1 VYLRVMKEDKTTYE
15 IINQSCLDAFNHIN
29 KGIDLT
35 FLDPPFNQQK
45 KYAYHDDNMD
55 EATYW
60 QFMKDVCTKT
70 FELTNEGGAIYFMQR
85 EKNAE
90 FVLTI
95 LRESG
100 WTLQNIIIWKK
111 KTSAVPVAT
120 KYGKQYQIIAY
131 ATKGKRAKTFHRLR
145 IDPELPANYKHKRE
159 NGIYVTDVWNDI
171 RELTSGFFA
180 GKEAV
185 RNEGGGRFHKQQSP
199 LALLLRIILSS
210 SNVGD
215 MVFDPFAG
223 TGTTSLVA
231 HQLQRNSI
239 AVEIDP
245 KNADYIDKRL
255 SEIRN
260 ADLIGKYH
268 KDYICTKDLSEIWGE
283 NMDEIF
289 IPERDNNLQTKL
301 F

>member
-1 VYLRVMKEDKTTYE
+1 MKEDKMTYK
-15 IINQSCLDAFNHIN
+15 IINKNCLDAFKHIN
-29 KGIDLT
+29 EGIDLT

-45 KYAYHDDNMD
+45 KYTYHDDNMN
-55 EATYW
+55 EADYW
-60 QFMKDVCTKT
+60 QFMKEVCVNT
-70 FELTNEGGAIYFMQR
+70 FNLTNEGGAIYFMQR

-90 FVLTI
+90 FVLRI

-100 WTLQNIIIWKK
+100 WTLQNVIIWKK

-120 KYGKQYQIIAY
+120 KYGKQYQVIAY

-159 NGIYVTDVWNDI
+159 NGIYVTDVWDDI

-180 GKEAV
+180 GEEAV
-185 RNEGGGRFHKQQSP
+185 RDADGARFHKQQSP
-199 LALLLRIILSS
+199 IALLLRIILSS
-210 SNVGD
+210 SNIGD
-215 MVFDPFAG
+215 TVFDPFAG

-231 HQLQRNSI
+231 HQVQRRSI

-245 KNADYIDKRL
+245 KNAKYIEKRL
-255 SEIRN
+255 SDIRD
-260 ADLIGKYH
+260 ADLIGRYY
-268 KDYICTKDLSEIWGE
+268 KDYICTKDLSDIWGE
-283 NMDEIF
+283 NLNEIF
-289 IPERDNNLQTKL
+289 IKKRDSNLQTKL

>member
-1 VYLRVMKEDKTTYE
+1 MTYK
-15 IINQSCLDAFNHIN
+15 IINKNCLDAFEDI
-29 KGIDLT
+29 KESIDLT

-55 EATYW
+55 EADYW
-60 QFMKDVCTKT
+60 QFMKDVCVNT
-70 FELTNEGGAIYFMQR
+70 FNLTNEGGAIYFMQR

-90 FVLTI
+90 FVLRT

-100 WTLQNIIIWKK
+100 WILQNVIIWRK

-120 KYGKQYQIIAY
+120 KFGKQYQVIAY

-180 GKEAV
+180 GEEAV
-185 RNEGGGRFHKQQSP
+185 RDADGVRFHKQQSP
-199 LALLLRIILSS
+199 IALLLRIILSS

-231 HQLQRNSI
+231 HQVQRQSI
-239 AVEIDP
+239 AAEIDP
-245 KNADYIDKRL
+245 KNAAHIEKRL
-255 SEIRN
+255 SNIRD
-260 ADLIGKYH
+260 ADLVGKYY
-268 KDYICTKDLSEIWGE
+268 KDYICTKDLSDIWGE
-283 NMDEIF
+283 NLDEVF
-289 IPERDNNLQTKL
+289 IRQRKSAPQTQL